1 MQRRLAAILA
11 TDVVGFS
18 RLVRSNEE
26 ATLTAVKSLHDEI
39 IGPTIEANNGRVVK
53 LMGDGMLAE
62 FASVVDAVQA
72 GVAVQQSA
80 ALRDWDIR
88 LRAGINLGDVFVDGE
103 DIQGD
108 GVVMATR
115 LESIADPGS
124 VFMTASVHDQVRDRL
139 DFGFEDLGDRSVK
152 NIDRPVHVWRWREG
166 LGQAP
171 KSGIPKQKPDQLKQP
186 SIVVLPFANMSNDAE
201 QEYFSDGVTEDVITD
216 LSKISG
222 LMVIARATAF
232 TFKETKQ
239 AVSEICTQ
247 LGVNFA
253 LTGSIRKAGNRVRVS
268 AQLVDAARGDPLWAD
283 RYDRELTDVFEV
295 QDDVTRQIVSALE
308 LTLSEFEKSMIQHD
322 ATRNVDAHDFFI
334 KGRELV
340 FGAKKDLEMFSDSTS
355 LFRKS
360 MEIDPEF
367 GGPHAGMA
375 MAHLLNYQ
383 NLWTEDAEHSLI
395 AAREYAKNAVKKDP
409 KDAFAHYVA
418 AQVGFFNKD
427 YAQWSDHVNQA
438 LMISPNYAHAL
449 NLSALLY
456 IYTGEPK
463 RAVPIIERAMR
474 LDPAFQQQAIH
485 FLGTAYFVAGDYEAA
500 VSLFKDRILVNPNTD
515 LSRGFMASALGHLGR
530 IEEANDVWR
539 ELLKVNPSY
548 SAEAHIARLPFQD
561 NIVPQTFIGGLRK
574 ARILA

>member
-26 ATLTAVKSLHDEI
+26 TTLTAVKSLHDEI
-39 IGPTIEANNGRVVK
+39 VTPTIEAHNGRVVK

-62 FASVVDAVQA
+62 FVSVVDAVQA
-72 GVAVQQSA
+72 GVAIQQIA
-80 ALRDWDIR
+80 AARDWDIR
-88 LRAGINLGDVFVDGE
+88 LRAGINLGDVFVDGD

-124 VFMTASVHDQVRDRL
+124 VFMTASVHDQVRDKL

-152 NIDRPVHVWRWREG
+152 NIDRPVHVWRWRDG
-166 LGQAP
+166 LATLPEAGAP
-171 KSGIPKQKPDQLKQP
+171 KEKPEPLKQP

-232 TFKETKQ
+232 TFKDSKQ
-239 AVSEICTQ
+239 TVSDICAD
-247 LGVNFA
+247 LSVHFA

-283 RYDRELTDVFEV
+283 RYDRDLTDVFEV

-308 LTLSEFEKSMIQHD
+308 LTLSEFEKSLIAHD

-334 KGRELV
+334 KGREMVL
-340 FGAKKDLEMFSDSTS
+340 GARKDLQMFMESTA
-355 LFRKS
+355 LFQKS
-360 MEIDPEF
+360 MEVDPDF
-367 GGPHAGMA
+367 GGPYAGMG

-383 NLWTEDAEHSLI
+383 NHWTEDAEHSLEI
-395 AAREYAKNAVKKDP
+395 AGKFAKDAVKKDP

-418 AQVGFFNKD
+418 ALAALFNKD
-427 YAQWSDHVNQA
+427 YSQWSDHVDQA
-438 LMISPNYAHAL
+438 LTISPNYAHAL
-449 NLSALLY
+449 NLRGLLY

-463 RAVPIIERAMR
+463 RAVSIIERAMR
-474 LDPAFQQQAIH
+474 LDPAFQQQAMH
-485 FLGTAYFVAGDYEAA
+485 FLGTAHFVAGDYPAA
-500 VSLFKDRILVNPNTD
+500 VSVFKDRILVNPSTD
-515 LSRGFMASALGHLGR
+515 LSRAFLASALGHLGHV
-530 IEEANDVWR
+530 EEAKDVWR
-539 ELLKVNPSY
+539 ELIEINPAY
-548 SAEAHIARLPFQD
+548 SAEAHIGRLPFQD
-561 NIVPQTFIGGLRK
+561 AEIPEAFMNGLRK
-574 ARILA
+574 STVID